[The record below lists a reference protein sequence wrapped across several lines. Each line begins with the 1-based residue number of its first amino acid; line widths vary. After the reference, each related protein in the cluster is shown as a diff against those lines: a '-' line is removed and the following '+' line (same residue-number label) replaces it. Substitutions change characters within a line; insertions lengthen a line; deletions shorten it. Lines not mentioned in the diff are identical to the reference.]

1 MSIYLA
7 KRVVYI
13 YKNFVAFV
21 AFAAFVAFVAFVAA
35 VAHLLYINIHVLVL
49 FLYFI

>member
-21 AFAAFVAFVAFVAA
+21 AFVASVAFVAV
-35 VAHLLYINIHVLVL
+35 VAHFLYINIHVLVL